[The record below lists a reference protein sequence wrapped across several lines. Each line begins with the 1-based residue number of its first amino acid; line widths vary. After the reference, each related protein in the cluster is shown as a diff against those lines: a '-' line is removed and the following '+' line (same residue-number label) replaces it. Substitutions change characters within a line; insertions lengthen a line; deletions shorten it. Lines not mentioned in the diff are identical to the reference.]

1 MRFDP
6 RLYSDRQQFM
16 VMVGCRIKSAMH
28 AKGMGYRTTAMA
40 AGISESS
47 LNGYIVGRHEP
58 SAWAICSLA
67 EVLCVTADWLLG
79 LDGEGEEDGESHVN
93 RGGSRGRVCSGNQP
107 GSTAA
112 DAERAGIGNPM
123 QGR

>member
-28 AKGMGYRTTAMA
+28 AKGMGYRTTARA

-67 EVLCVTADWLLG
+67 EALCVTADWLLG
-79 LDGEGEEDGESHVN
+79 LDDEGDGNDESHVN
-93 RGGSRGRVCSGNQP
+93 RRGVRLSGDSSRQSG
-107 GSTAA
+107 A
-112 DAERAGIGNPM
+112 IGDGARPTSLEI
-123 QGR
+123 